1 MEREELDIKI
11 KELQAKA
18 EAFFA
23 IAGKEPLEVYR
34 IEKFEP
40 VKQETQFHGKFYDGD
55 SYVVLKQNDKD
66 YDIHYWHGKDSSMV
80 SVFRAKLEIGRTSN
94 QRSLHCAAVRKPEVP
109 FSSSPRADDGG
120 KPRVPVLLQG
130 WNLLPRGRC

>member
-1 MEREELDIKI
+1 MEREELDLHI

-23 IAGKEPLEVYR
+23 QAGLEELEVYR

-40 VKQETQFHGKFYDGD
+40 VRQDPQFHGKFYDGD
-55 SYVVLKQNDKD
+55 SYVVLKQNEKD

-80 SVFRAKLEIGRTSN
+80 
-94 QRSLHCAAVRKPEVP
+94 RSLFFLITFK
-109 FSSSPRADDGG
+109 G
-120 KPRVPVLLQG
+120 
-130 WNLLPRGRC
+130 

>member
-18 EAFFA
+18 AAFFA
-23 IAGKEPLEVYR
+23 VAGKEPLEVYR

-40 VKQETQFHGKFYDGD
+40 VKQENQFHGKFYDGD

-66 YDIHYWHGKDSSMV
+66 YDIHFWHGKDSSMV
-80 SVFRAKLEIGRTSN
+80 SV
-94 QRSLHCAAVRKPEVP
+94 C
-109 FSSSPRADDGG
+109 
-120 KPRVPVLLQG
+120 
-130 WNLLPRGRC
+130 